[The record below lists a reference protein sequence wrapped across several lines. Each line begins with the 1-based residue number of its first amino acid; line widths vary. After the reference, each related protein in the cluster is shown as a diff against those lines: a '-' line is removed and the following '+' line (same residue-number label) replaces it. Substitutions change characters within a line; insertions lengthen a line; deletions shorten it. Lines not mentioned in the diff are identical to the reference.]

1 MATGNA
7 NELLLALLDGKWLN
21 LRVPY
26 SMGYYA
32 NGWTAALTTHWRIE
46 TATRMSSAMVY
57 GLLPV
62 FLVKILNT
70 SIASVGLI
78 EGIAEA
84 TASLTKIV
92 SGVTSD
98 WLGRRKPIVLLG
110 YALSAANKLL
120 FPLAGDASTVLIARV
135 IDRVGIRVR

>member
-1 MATGNA
+1 M
-7 NELLLALLDGKWLN
+7 LDGKWVN

-62 FLVKILNT
+62 FLVILNT

-120 FPLAGDASTVLIARV
+120 FPLAGDASTVLSARV
-135 IDRVGIRVR
+135 IDRVGRRVR